1 MESYAYSLKNTLGE
15 EQFKSKL
22 DASEIEEVTKAADET
37 ISWLD
42 ANQTATQEEFADQQK
57 ELESKA
63 NPIMTKAYQAG
74 ATPSGAAGA
83 AQVVSQVVLPQNHL
97 TMVQLLKKLIKCINN
112 VYIY

>member
-1 MESYAYSLKNTLGE
+1 MVSEAEKFKEEDEKEASRVQAKNQLESYAYSLKNTLGE

-57 ELESKA
+57 
-63 NPIMTKAYQAG
+63 N
-74 ATPSGAAGA
+74 
-83 AQVVSQVVLPQNHL
+83 
-97 TMVQLLKKLIKCINN
+97 
-112 VYIY
+112 

>member
-42 ANQTATQEEFADQQK
+42 SNQTATQEEFADQQK

-83 AQVVSQVVLPQNHL
+83 APGGFQVVLPQNHL